1 MSQSLKKLFYIFNSK
16 FNLDNKKIDN
26 LPIGLFGDFYTHE
39 LSFTLMKKNDFK
51 NLNIIFDKCNLKIK
65 KILSKSFIEGVNI
78 SSSYKNKETFFLIK
92 ISDKNTKIFYFE
104 NNSLKFEQNFKFG
117 KDIVIN
123 DISKITS
130 LKVDEVRH
138 ILSENEISK
147 ISDDDLVEENF
158 FKKSNYRK
166 IKKKLIYRNT
176 LARVKEISEIII
188 FNNVNLKHYNKFA
201 NVIFLKMENKTS
213 LKMLNDIFK
222 SIFSI
227 GNSVEFNFIE
237 DLSSNGMLNTV
248 NKLVHFGW
256 KKEAIPISQPKKS
269 LLARFF
275 SILFE

>member
-1 MSQSLKKLFYIFNSK
+1 M
-16 FNLDNKKIDN
+16 
-26 LPIGLFGDFYTHE
+26 
-39 LSFTLMKKNDFK
+39 
-51 NLNIIFDKCNLKIK
+51 
-65 KILSKSFIEGVNI
+65 
-78 SSSYKNKETFFLIK
+78 
-92 ISDKNTKIFYFE
+92 
-104 NNSLKFEQNFKFG
+104 
-117 KDIVIN
+117 
-123 DISKITS
+123 
-130 LKVDEVRH
+130 
-138 ILSENEISK
+138 SENEISK

-166 IKKKLIYRNT
+166 IKKKLIYEIA